1 MNQTCSLFI
10 GGLLPAELSL
20 SLNKVFW
27 RLQCFIQLLYAFIL
41 EPAAGCSGTG
51 PVCSEGFWYF
61 GFSLEEMCPNRVTYP
76 SLLIKTVM
84 CIILGS
90 GSLKKSSP
98 FLMCTSPYLIYMIN
112 YWVERGWSWT
122 TWFSCWPEAVINVCL
137 SDSGRTAIW
146 VSRRLCFVL
155 VPGWLLRALAF
166 LRICKY
172 RELFCT
178 GKMFRK
184 FFLLDMIGKLI
195 ILLSCLDY

>member
-1 MNQTCSLFI
+1 MLSFWNQ
-10 GGLLPAELSL
+10 
-20 SLNKVFW
+20 
-27 RLQCFIQLLYAFIL
+27 
-41 EPAAGCSGTG
+41 AAGCSGTG

-61 GFSLEEMCPNRVTYP
+61 GFSLEEMCPKRVTYP

-90 GSLKKSSP
+90 GSLKKSSL

-112 YWVERGWSWT
+112 YWVERGWSRT

>member
-1 MNQTCSLFI
+1 MLSFWNQ
-10 GGLLPAELSL
+10 
-20 SLNKVFW
+20 
-27 RLQCFIQLLYAFIL
+27 
-41 EPAAGCSGTG
+41 AAGCSGMG

-90 GSLKKSSP
+90 ESLKKSSP

-122 TWFSCWPEAVINVCL
+122 TWFSCWPEAVIMCVC
-137 SDSGRTAIW
+137 
-146 VSRRLCFVL
+146 VSVRLRKDCHSSERSLCFVL

-166 LRICKY
+166 LRICKC

-178 GKMFRK
+178 GKMFIK